1 MKKSEDL
8 DELWEMTEGTPECP
22 KCGSPILVGHI
33 RECSFDLATVDWVC
47 EDCGHKWC
55 ACCPFKDGVLTAV
68 ASEV

>member
-1 MKKSEDL
+1 MGEGKDF
-8 DELWEMTEGTPECP
+8 DELWEMTEGTVVCP
-22 KCGSPILVGHI
+22 DCDSPIVYGHI
-33 RECSFDLATVDWVC
+33 KAVNIDLALMDWVC